1 MDIWLQNCLYTSP
14 VKWVPRSED
23 TMGGISLCQRNN
35 WYRPRAASI
44 ARSLVHGMAVKCRL
58 KPSRMVRM

>member
-14 VKWVPRSED
+14 VKCVPRLED
-23 TMGGISLCQRNN
+23 TMHGISLCPRKN
-35 WYRPRAASI
+35 WNKPWAASI
-44 ARSLVHGMAVKCRL
+44 ARSLAHSLAVKCRL